1 MTEDRQTDRRTN
13 RLTERHS
20 NKQTATQAQIQQR
33 RSVVNTMLAPLF
45 ILRPLLFRFL
55 LAAAACHSSTS
66 VVFHRPPSSCH
77 LRTLLELTAPFN
89 SIVFTIIFYVFAKV
103 QFKFVVVVVV
113 DTLLVRRWSS
123 VIVFC
128 LVLLMLLCGCCL
140 NSCAARATLLPS
152 AKLRIDLPLP
162 GSSALLS

>member
-1 MTEDRQTDRRTN
+1 MTEDRQTD

-45 ILRPLLFRFL
+45 ILRPLLLRFS

-103 QFKFVVVVVV
+103 QLKFVVVVV

>member
-45 ILRPLLFRFL
+45 ILRPLLLRFS

-103 QFKFVVVVVV
+103 QLKFVVVVV

>member
-1 MTEDRQTDRRTN
+1 MTEDRQTD

-45 ILRPLLFRFL
+45 ILRPLLLRFS

-103 QFKFVVVVVV
+103 QLKFVVVVV

-162 GSSALLS
+162 ASSALLS

>member
-1 MTEDRQTDRRTN
+1 MTEDRQTD

-45 ILRPLLFRFL
+45 ILRPLLLRFS

-103 QFKFVVVVVV
+103 QFKFVVVVV

-162 GSSALLS
+162 ASSALLS

>member
-103 QFKFVVVVVV
+103 QLKFVVVVV

-162 GSSALLS
+162 ASSALLS